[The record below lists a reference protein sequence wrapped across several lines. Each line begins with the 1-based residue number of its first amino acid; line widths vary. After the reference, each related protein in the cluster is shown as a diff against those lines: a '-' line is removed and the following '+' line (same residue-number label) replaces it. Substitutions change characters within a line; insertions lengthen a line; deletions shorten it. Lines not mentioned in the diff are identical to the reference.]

1 MTPRELFEIIDDL
14 CKVHGVEKVKTTILS
29 FFEILEKERE

>member
-14 CKVHGVEKVKTTILS
+14 CKVHGVKKVKTTILS
-29 FFEILEKERE
+29 FFEILEKERK